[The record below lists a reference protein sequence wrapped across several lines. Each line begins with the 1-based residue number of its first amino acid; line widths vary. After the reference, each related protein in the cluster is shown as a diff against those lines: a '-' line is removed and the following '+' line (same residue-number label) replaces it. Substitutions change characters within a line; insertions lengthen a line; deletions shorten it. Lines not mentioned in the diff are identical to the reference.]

1 MINKRDPEQYES
13 KRQAILDCA
22 IRCFLRH
29 GLQGASISIICKEA
43 RISPGH
49 LYHYFPSKDAI
60 IEQMADDYLS
70 QLHAHFSLHQ
80 QGEET
85 ATVLLSEIWSMRE
98 WSDLTNCRILFE
110 LLAEAGRNEK
120 MRTLL
125 KEHSNSVRK
134 LLMETIKA
142 GQMRGEVDQNL
153 DPNHTSAVLL
163 AVLDSAAMLPLRA
176 DNISFEKSR
185 QLITTMVRRFLQAG
199 ATSEKCEAVS
209 G

>member
-1 MINKRDPEQYES
+1 MIHKRDPEQYES
-13 KRQAILDCA
+13 KKQAILDCA
-22 IRCFLRH
+22 MRCFLRH

-43 RISPGH
+43 GISPGH

-80 QGEET
+80 QGEQT
-85 ATVLLSEIWSMRE
+85 ATVLLSEIWSMQE

-120 MRTLL
+120 ICALL

-142 GQMRGEVDQNL
+142 GQMRGEVDPNL
-153 DPNHTSAVLL
+153 DPNHASAVLL

-176 DNISFEKSR
+176 DNVSFEKSR
-185 QLITTMVRRFLQAG
+185 QLITTMVRRFLQA
-199 ATSEKCEAVS
+199 EVC
-209 G
+209 